1 MEHVSFQDRI
11 AANKRNSV
19 FLMFFVFA
27 FAILIGWIIGEVYDP
42 STTIFFIAIATGI
55 AIAQIAYSYNYGD
68 KVVLGI
74 THARPANENNVKE
87 LHLINLVE
95 GLAIAGGVP
104 KPKIYVID
112 SPEMNAFATGKDPNH
127 ASIAVTTGLLNNLNR
142 EELEGVIGHELSHVR
157 NYDIRF
163 ATFIAVAVG
172 LVAILSYMFTRSM
185 LFGGGRSNSRERGNA
200 GVLII
205 IGIVLAVVAPLVVR
219 IVQMAISRQREYLA
233 DASSAQLTRYPAGLA
248 NALEKIKGVNTGKMD
263 VPEAVSHLFFVDP
276 VKTSLDALYA
286 THPPIE
292 KRIQTLRAM

>member
-42 STTIFFIAIATGI
+42 TTTIFFIVLATGI
-55 AIAQIAYSYNYGD
+55 AVAQIAYSYNYGD
-68 KVVLGI
+68 RVVLSI
-74 THARPANENNVKE
+74 THARPANDKNVKE

-95 GLAIAGGVP
+95 GLAIAGGIP
-104 KPKIYVID
+104 KPKIYVIE

-127 ASIAVTTGLLNNLNR
+127 ASVAVTTGLLNNLNR

-185 LFGGGRSNSRERGNA
+185 FFGGGRSNSRERGNA
-200 GVLII
+200 GLLILV
-205 IGIVLAVVAPLVVR
+205 GIVLAVVAPIVVR
-219 IVQMAISRQREYLA
+219 LVQMAISRQREYLA
-233 DASSAQLTRYPAGLA
+233 DASSAQLTRYPTGLA

-292 KRIQTLRAM
+292 KRIQALKAM